1 MRQTRTHVWNRS
13 GVRARSSVQ
22 YGGRGIV
29 YGGCELFI
37 RANDSGAVG
46 GLFYCTVLQKTDG
59 RHRQQKVMRDE
70 AANSGIR

>member
-1 MRQTRTHVWNRS
+1 MRQTRTRVWNRS

-37 RANDSGAVG
+37 RANDSGAVWG
-46 GLFYCTVLQKTDG
+46 DCFTALFYKRPTADTNNK
-59 RHRQQKVMRDE
+59 K
-70 AANSGIR
+70 